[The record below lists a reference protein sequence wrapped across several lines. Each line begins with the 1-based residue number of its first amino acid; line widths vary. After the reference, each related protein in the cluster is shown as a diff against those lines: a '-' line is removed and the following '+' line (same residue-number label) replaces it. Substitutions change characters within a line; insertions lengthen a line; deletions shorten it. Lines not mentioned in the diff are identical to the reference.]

1 MGYEKIKRPILA
13 PGGLQ
18 VTGGSTFT
26 GAVNQ
31 TATVT
36 QTGAA
41 IIPVQTLSS
50 ASTATVITNYGLTT
64 IWQSHAGTTDQTW
77 KLAAPV
83 VGHDKTILIEPGLR
97 TVTITC
103 TAIAA
108 DPFYGSTDTTSLVMT
123 SDASDIGFPVA
134 IQLKGVTSLYTGA
147 TGVKW
152 AVLELATGVTIA

>member
-31 TATVT
+31 TGTVT

-41 IIPVQTLSS
+41 VIPVQTLSS
-50 ASTATVITNYGLTT
+50 ASTGTVITAYGITT
-64 IWQSHAGTTDQTW
+64 IWGTVDGTTNQTY

-83 VGHDKTILIEPGLR
+83 VGYEKKIFIEPGLR
-97 TVTITC
+97 TITITC
-103 TAIAA
+103 TAGGT
-108 DPFYGSTDTTSLVMT
+108 DPFYGSTDTTSLVAT
-123 SDASDIGFPVA
+123 SDASDNEIA
-134 IQLKGVTSLYTGA
+134 CIQLAGVTSLLTGA
-147 TGVKW
+147 TGTKW
-152 AVLELATGVTIA
+152 GIVSMTTAISIT